1 MNVHEL
7 PTTGLKMECPFT
19 WELDELVLNFCKNER
34 TITNDEISPVMCFI
48 DMITFAYIRFMQGK
62 IVVAKELIEQINDL
76 WGKIYESVSE
86 QKVYSFDVLMHIK
99 DATAYYIYS
108 MIGLKEKAKE
118 MESKIKDAN
127 DLKSDI
133 EKGTKVGSRAIAS
146 GLFYEKSVDTCI
158 ELAKQASSYSPNCA
172 LWHYF
177 TAKCLR
183 IKRRYNNFSAMVSE
197 EEKKEFLKC
206 YELSQSLDY
215 RICIARMYKES
226 KNWKKCSEIFNEIY
240 MQKPTRQKDRLILAL
255 SFINS
260 KDFSKAKDCLDYIE
274 STVPPEKRSKT
285 YYHYLAKYYEANE
298 DYPKAK
304 ENYIIATCKADNFP
318 ADIDYLNLIRKTS
331 DVKKNYDVIK
341 HLKSM
346 IKKYKDKESFVLRM
360 YLDLATTYLFQ
371 NKNLKLAAD
380 YFLMAIKM
388 DPCDPQLENFQL
400 PWKDKT
406 KYNIFELIS
415 KATLVLPSVDSSCKL
430 DNGIGDSGP
439 QMSLTVK
446 SSISLIVG
454 FPIISIVAG
463 ASLLNETFSLKIE
476 NCHVVRCNFLDSC
489 TVRTVRHNDR
499 LHLLRGV
506 RTGKALRSRKAL
518 VGGSSPDSRIDTSSR
533 VNSRLQRPVDLA
545 TYARRDSRVHH
556 SQSAHAMHSI
566 LRWYLLLALCSGLV
580 RSVIEPEEDN
590 EIPRESASSLKN
602 ASSAATEVGKN
613 VRVNW
618 NKSIVETYETAVQAY
633 LEENWK
639 GCVRGFDELAAKY
652 RQLKSTLIDCR
663 RQCRSELE
671 QSFKPIWPENIE
683 DLHFYERKI
692 HETLCV
698 LNCHQDY
705 RELPGHKQALRRV
718 PQKFEW
724 KLVGGEYFAY
734 LHVCYYQLDML
745 QEAANAAYSYLVWHA
760 DHQPSRAALAWYMQM
775 PEVDN
780 TTIRNLLAEDFV
792 ADYVAG
798 VKAYESGYYEEAV
811 VRLEAAV
818 ASYLEG
824 EEQCRYYCEGSFEQ
838 SWNPDFV
845 TSVSNH
851 FVFDL
856 NCKRRCSRLLNTIDG
871 EYRDALLVQFFN
883 YLQFAYYKLNE
894 IGSACEA
901 VATFLLFFPADET
914 MLSNKAYYES
924 LPTVRPEHFEPRE
937 ELRKYFLRQ
946 EYEMR
951 LLLLVEEKFSPI
963 EERLIK
969 LDKIQNQ

>member
-1 MNVHEL
+1 
-7 PTTGLKMECPFT
+7 
-19 WELDELVLNFCKNER
+19 
-34 TITNDEISPVMCFI
+34 
-48 DMITFAYIRFMQGK
+48 
-62 IVVAKELIEQINDL
+62 
-76 WGKIYESVSE
+76 
-86 QKVYSFDVLMHIK
+86 
-99 DATAYYIYS
+99 
-108 MIGLKEKAKE
+108 
-118 MESKIKDAN
+118 
-127 DLKSDI
+127 
-133 EKGTKVGSRAIAS
+133 
-146 GLFYEKSVDTCI
+146 
-158 ELAKQASSYSPNCA
+158 
-172 LWHYF
+172 
-177 TAKCLR
+177 
-183 IKRRYNNFSAMVSE
+183 
-197 EEKKEFLKC
+197 
-206 YELSQSLDY
+206 
-215 RICIARMYKES
+215 
-226 KNWKKCSEIFNEIY
+226 
-240 MQKPTRQKDRLILAL
+240 
-255 SFINS
+255 
-260 KDFSKAKDCLDYIE
+260 
-274 STVPPEKRSKT
+274 
-285 YYHYLAKYYEANE
+285 
-298 DYPKAK
+298 
-304 ENYIIATCKADNFP
+304 
-318 ADIDYLNLIRKTS
+318 
-331 DVKKNYDVIK
+331 
-341 HLKSM
+341 
-346 IKKYKDKESFVLRM
+346 
-360 YLDLATTYLFQ
+360 
-371 NKNLKLAAD
+371 
-380 YFLMAIKM
+380 
-388 DPCDPQLENFQL
+388 
-400 PWKDKT
+400 
-406 KYNIFELIS
+406 
-415 KATLVLPSVDSSCKL
+415 
-430 DNGIGDSGP
+430 
-439 QMSLTVK
+439 
-446 SSISLIVG
+446 
-454 FPIISIVAG
+454 
-463 ASLLNETFSLKIE
+463 
-476 NCHVVRCNFLDSC
+476 
-489 TVRTVRHNDR
+489 
-499 LHLLRGV
+499 
-506 RTGKALRSRKAL
+506 
-518 VGGSSPDSRIDTSSR
+518 
-533 VNSRLQRPVDLA
+533 
-545 TYARRDSRVHH
+545 
-556 SQSAHAMHSI
+556 MHSI
-566 LRWYLLLALCSGLV
+566 LRWYLLLALCSGVV

-590 EIPRESASSLKN
+590 EIPRESASPLKN

-613 VRVNW
+613 VRVDW

-633 LEENWK
+633 LDEDWK

-663 RQCRSELE
+663 RQCRNELE

-692 HETLCV
+692 QEALCV

-969 LDKIQNQ
+969 LDKTQNQ